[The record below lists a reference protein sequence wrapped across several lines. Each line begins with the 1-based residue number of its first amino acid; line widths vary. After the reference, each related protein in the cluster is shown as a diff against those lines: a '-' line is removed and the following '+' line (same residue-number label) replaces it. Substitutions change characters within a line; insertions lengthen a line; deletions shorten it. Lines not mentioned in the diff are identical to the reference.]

1 MDLQGLLHLRPGG
14 QLVVHALSELGAGD
28 AVGLPRTVHGG
39 VLPASVLPPR
49 ASDSASEL
57 MQSYCGVEALEHA
70 SRTPYHITRVW
81 PKCGESLG
89 PISWWLGGVVT
100 CIRYDVELP

>member
-1 MDLQGLLHLRPGG
+1 MDEDPA
-14 QLVVHALSELGAGD
+14 QLVGPRPAAVRGEEKRRLSALRLQNLEARL
-28 AVGLPRTVHGG
+28 
-39 VLPASVLPPR
+39 ASVLPPR

>member
-1 MDLQGLLHLRPGG
+1 MLYETKNRGKYETGNVGYAYEIWRHGLL
-14 QLVVHALSELGAGD
+14 
-28 AVGLPRTVHGG
+28 
-39 VLPASVLPPR
+39 ASVLPPR